1 MSEPQI
7 PNPPAP
13 PEPAPEPEPVKLT
26 LPGLFYFWLALAVF
40 LAAGA
45 GGAAGFLAGQRAA
58 PKYPEV
64 VQVVTQP
71 APIGSTT
78 SGRLAIPAVAAEA
91 LPAVVTVLNLNPG
104 NVPEV
109 EGRPFP
115 GFSSGTGFFFDSSGL
130 LLTNNHVV
138 QGQYM
143 VRIVMFDGTFLE
155 AQVIGRDPY
164 MDTAV
169 LRAQPGTYAALEL
182 GSSDLLRPGEQVI
195 AIGSPLRSF
204 EGTVTAGIV
213 SGLGRSFPN
222 QVATEDGEIRIDLIN
237 MIQLD
242 ASLNSGNSGGPLLN
256 LNGKVVGINTG
267 KEQGAEG
274 IGFALPI
281 SDIKLHLDALV
292 KIGSTDHGY
301 LGVRYSVV
309 NSQIREGESLQ
320 VNQGALVV
328 AVVADSTARAAG
340 LDEGDVILSV
350 NGQELDA
357 RTTLGKAIWRI
368 PVGEVIEF
376 LVDRG
381 GERITLTATLQPR
394 PTPLE

>member
-7 PNPPAP
+7 PTPSTDPEAAP
-13 PEPAPEPEPVKLT
+13 GKQT
-26 LPGLFYFWLALAVF
+26 ISLPGVFYLWLALAVF
-40 LAAGA
+40 VAAGA
-45 GGAAGFLAGQRAA
+45 GGAAGFLAGQRTAA
-58 PKYPEV
+58 EYPDV

-71 APIGSTT
+71 APVGSAG
-78 SGRLAIPAVAAEA
+78 SGSQAIPAVAAEA
-91 LPAVVTVLNLNPG
+91 LPAVVTILNLDPG

-109 EGRPFP
+109 DGRPFP

-130 LLTNNHVV
+130 LLTNYHVV
-138 QGQYM
+138 QGQDS

-155 AQVIGRDPY
+155 AEVIGRDPY

-169 LRAQPGTYAALEL
+169 LRAQSGTYAALEL
-182 GSSDLLRPGEQVI
+182 GNSDLLRPGEQVI

-222 QVATEDGEIRIDLIN
+222 QVETEEGEIRIDLIN
-237 MIQLD
+237 MIQVD
-242 ASLNSGNSGGPLLN
+242 ASLNSGNSGGPLVN

-281 SDIKLHLDALV
+281 SDIRLHLDALV
-292 KIGSTDHGY
+292 ENGSTDHGY

-309 NSQIREGESLQ
+309 NADIREKESLQ
-320 VNQGALVV
+320 VDRGALVV
-328 AVVADSTARAAG
+328 AVVAESTARAAG
-340 LDEGDVILSV
+340 IDEGDVILSV
-350 NGQELDA
+350 NGRELNGQ
-357 RTTLGKAIWRI
+357 TTLAKAVWRI
-368 PVGEVIEF
+368 PVGDEVEF

-381 GERITLTATLQPR
+381 GDRITLRATLQPR
-394 PTPLE
+394 PTPLD

>member
-7 PNPPAP
+7 PTPPAA
-13 PEPAPEPEPVKLT
+13 PEPAPEPRKLT
-26 LPGLFYFWLALAVF
+26 LPRLFYFWLALAVF
-40 LAAGA
+40 VAAGA
-45 GGAAGFLAGQRAA
+45 GGVAGYLAGQRSA
-58 PKYPEV
+58 PEYPAV

-71 APIGSTT
+71 VPVGSAI
-78 SGRLAIPAVAAEA
+78 SVRQAIPAVAAEA
-91 LPAVVTVLNLNPG
+91 LPAVVTILNLDPG
-104 NVPEV
+104 NLPEV

-115 GFSSGTGFFFDSSGL
+115 GFSSGTGFFFDESGL

-138 QGQYM
+138 RGQDS

-155 AQVIGRDPY
+155 ADVIGRDPY

-169 LRAQPGTYAALEL
+169 LRAQPGTYAALTL

-195 AIGSPLRSF
+195 AIGSPMRSF

-222 QVATEDGEIRIDLIN
+222 QVDTEDGEIRIDLIN

-242 ASLNSGNSGGPLLN
+242 ASLNSGSSGGPLLN
-256 LNGKVVGINTG
+256 LNGKVIGMNTG

-281 SDIKLHLDALV
+281 SDIKLHLDAL
-292 KIGSTDHGY
+292 IENGSTNHGY

-309 NSQIREGESLQ
+309 NAEIRDEERLR
-320 VNQGALVV
+320 VDRGALVV

-340 LDEGDVILSV
+340 IDAGDVILSV

-368 PVGEVIEF
+368 PVGDEVEF

-381 GERITLTATLQPR
+381 GETITLTATLQPR
-394 PTPLE
+394 PTPLD